1 MIPGFK
7 TIEKK
12 MSVFPQYLKLF
23 FKVRFYDS
31 KEKMLLSNDFIMI
44 ATIFIYFHG
53 RIFLSIS
60 IF

>member
-44 ATIFIYFHG
+44 ATISYTSTGEFF
-53 RIFLSIS
+53 FP
-60 IF
+60 